1 MDLSQ
6 TWKQKRQITFKSVNW
21 QCRWP
26 TRPLLEKRIVQVA
39 RDNRI
44 QLGDT
49 WVQRR
54 VTNTG
59 SLLKLSR
66 QGRHFFNFRPLLR
79 TGARELARF
88 VDQKRSSFHNLASVP
103 LSLSP
108 SNFRHYGD
116 CSTSRSRSE
125 KNESINFGWTYVIGR
140 KRAGLVNERS
150 IESLPRVKVSRTRA
164 THSNDWR
171 SSRSWEWKR
180 FTRHRG
186 VKRSPFLVAVDGY
199 AGVYKFGSSPRFK
212 FNEKAHGSSVAQKL
226 SRACHVCI
234 FHPPW

>member
-1 MDLSQ
+1 M
-6 TWKQKRQITFKSVNW
+6 
-21 QCRWP
+21 
-26 TRPLLEKRIVQVA
+26 
-39 RDNRI
+39 
-44 QLGDT
+44 
-49 WVQRR
+49 QRR

-79 TGARELARF
+79 AGARELARF

-108 SNFRHYGD
+108 SNFRHYPRGD
-116 CSTSRSRSE
+116 CSTIEVDQRRMNRSTLDEHTWSGGKE
-125 KNESINFGWTYVIGR
+125 Q
-140 KRAGLVNERS
+140 A
-150 IESLPRVKVSRTRA
+150 SLMKDQLKAYHASKYRA
-164 THSNDWR
+164 THSNDSR

-226 SRACHVCI
+226 SRASAYFIPLDKCACGGEKERGKSR
-234 FHPPW
+234 F